1 MKQRVTVFGLAILL
15 VNLLISCIQR
25 ETVGTGAVVIGIE
38 GPKWRLVEVSDAP
51 MSPQPGERRPF
62 ITFDATNKQA
72 SGFAGCNNFFG
83 SYELDGSSLKF
94 GPVGTTRMF
103 CEGAAGEVEMRFM
116 ESLEQT
122 RTWELRDSALLLLDG
137 SRVLARFTK
146 VHDEQNI
153 QAITGTVWQW
163 VQTLYN
169 DDRKVVPKEP
179 KNYTVQFLDNG
190 TLTVKA
196 DCNQKG
202 GTYSIGDKRLSIEI
216 THSSMA
222 ACPEG
227 SLEDEFVRGLSGAA
241 IYFIKD
247 GDLYIDLKYD
257 TGTMKFSK
265 QTEE

>member
-1 MKQRVTVFGLAILL
+1 MKQRVTVLGLAILL
-15 VNLLISCIQR
+15 VILLISCANR
-25 ETVGTGAVVIGIE
+25 ETVGAGAASIGIE
-38 GPKWRLVEVSDAP
+38 GPKWHLVEVSDVAVLP
-51 MSPQPGERRPF
+51 LSGERRPF

-94 GPVGTTRMF
+94 GPVGATRMF

-116 ESLEQT
+116 ASLEQT
-122 RTWELRDSALLLLDG
+122 RTWELKDGALLLLDG
-137 SRVLARFTK
+137 SRVFARLTK

-153 QAITGTVWQW
+153 QVITGTVWQW

-202 GTYSIGDKRLSIEI
+202 GAYSIRDKRLSIEI
-216 THSSMA
+216 TYSMMA

-227 SLEDEFVRGLSGAA
+227 SLEDEFDRGLSGAA

-257 TGTMKFSK
+257 TGTMNFSK
-265 QTEE
+265 QK

>member
-1 MKQRVTVFGLAILL
+1 MKQRVIAFGLAILL
-15 VNLLISCIQR
+15 VALLISCVKR
-25 ETVGTGAVVIGIE
+25 ETAGTGAAVIGIE
-38 GPKWRLVEVSDAP
+38 GPKWRLVEVRDTP
-51 MSPQPGERRPF
+51 VSPQPGERRPF
-62 ITFDATNKQA
+62 ITFDTTNKQA

-94 GPVGTTRMF
+94 GPVGATRMF
-103 CEGAAGEVEMRFM
+103 CEGATGVVEMRFM
-116 ESLEQT
+116 ELLEQT
-122 RTWELRDSALLLLDG
+122 RTWELRDGELLLLDG
-137 SRVLARFTK
+137 SKVLARFTT
-146 VHDEQNI
+146 VHDELNI
-153 QAITGTVWQW
+153 QAITGMVWQW

-202 GTYSIGDKRLSIEI
+202 GTYSIRDKRLSIEI
-216 THSSMA
+216 THSTMA

-257 TGTMKFSK
+257 TGTMKFLEQK
-265 QTEE
+265 